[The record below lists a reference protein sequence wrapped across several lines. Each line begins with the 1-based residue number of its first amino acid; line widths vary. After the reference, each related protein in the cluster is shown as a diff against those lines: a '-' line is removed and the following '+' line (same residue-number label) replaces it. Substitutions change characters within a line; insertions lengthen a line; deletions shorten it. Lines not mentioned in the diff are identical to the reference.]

1 MTKHFLHIRV
11 FMYNRR
17 GFLLLP
23 VFVALSL
30 IGNAQLIPG
39 VVASSQQTSSPSR
52 DADAVKFTTATGVTG
67 SNLNAVDSLVK
78 WLKDS
83 SLWSKLQV
91 IYPVIGGTASS
102 HAYNLKDT
110 STFKLSFTGGWT
122 HSSTGMK
129 PNGSTGYA
137 NTGWNP
143 NTQITDQTN
152 WYNSAGIYL
161 RTDDVGTYVDLG
173 SLESQSGTD
182 AYYQIYSNLG
192 GTFYGQ
198 PAVKGSVGQNETVSS
213 SKGWSFMSR
222 TGSSPMYLQAD
233 LSQSDEY
240 VLTYL
245 GVPNL
250 NVYLGAQNKNGV
262 ATYFSPR
269 EISFVVLSG
278 QSFTKAQGLTL
289 YRIVQKY
296 ETLLS
301 RNVTK

>member
-1 MTKHFLHIRV
+1 MTQKFLHFRGQLEE
-11 FMYNRR
+11 RK

-23 VFVALSL
+23 IFVLLSFF
-30 IGNAQLIPG
+30 GNSQIIPG
-39 VVASSQQTSSPSR
+39 VVASSYQSSTPSR

-110 STFKLSFTGGWT
+110 STFKLSFSGGWT

-152 WYNSAGIYL
+152 WYNAAGIYL

-222 TGSSPMYLQAD
+222 TGSSPMYLQYD
-233 LSQSDEY
+233 LTQSDEY
-240 VLTYL
+240 ILTYL

-250 NVYLGAQNKNGV
+250 PVYLGAQNVNGT

-269 EISFVVLSG
+269 EISFVVLTS
-278 QSFTKAQGLTL
+278 QSLTKAEGLTL

-296 ETLLS
+296 ETSLS

>member
-1 MTKHFLHIRV
+1 MTQKFLHFRGLNQ
-11 FMYNRR
+11 NRK

-23 VFVALSL
+23 IFVLLSL
-30 IGNAQLIPG
+30 FSNSQIIPG
-39 VVASSQQTSSPSR
+39 VVASSYQSSTPSR

-83 SLWSKLQV
+83 SVWSKLQV
-91 IYPVIGGTASS
+91 VYPVIGGTAAR

-110 STFKLSFTGGWT
+110 AAFKLTFSGTWT

-152 WYNSAGIYL
+152 WYNAAGIYL
-161 RTDDVGTYVDLG
+161 RDDVAGTYVDLG
-173 SLESQSGTD
+173 ALESQSGTD

-198 PAVKGSVGQNETVSS
+198 PAVKGSVGQNENVPS

-222 TGSSPMYLQAD
+222 TGSSPMYLQYD
-233 LSQSDEY
+233 LTQTDEY

-250 NVYLGAQNKNGV
+250 NVYLGAQNINGT
-262 ATYFSPR
+262 ANYFSPR
-269 EISFVVLSG
+269 EISFVVLTN
-278 QSFTKAQGLTL
+278 QSLTKAEGLTL
-289 YRIVQKY
+289 YRIIQKY
-296 ETLLS
+296 ETLLG
-301 RNVTK
+301 RQVTH